1 MKNVFKIITLA
12 LCFIIEGY
20 SHAQSLRNLVN
31 DGVDKYKNKKFTDSE
46 VDFKKGLEKAPD
58 NFQAKF
64 NLGDAQYKQQRYD
77 EAIKSYQQ
85 ALKFVNDKDLK
96 AKVYHNIGNSLLKS
110 QKYKESVDAY
120 INALKMNSKDEETK
134 YNLSYALNM
143 LKQQQENKQQ
153 NKNNKQD
160 NKQDKN
166 KDKQDQNKQDQ
177 NKNDKNQQN
186 QNQNK
191 DQQAQQ
197 DNTKQQDKQD
207 QQSKQDKNK
216 MSKEEAQRILNA
228 LKNNEQDLQKK
239 LRKFEGKR
247 VTVSKDW

>member
-12 LCFIIEGY
+12 LCFIIAGY

-64 NLGDAQYKQQRYD
+64 NLGDAQYMQQRYD

-153 NKNNKQD
+153 QNKNNKQD

-166 KDKQDQNKQDQ
+166 KDKQDQ

-207 QQSKQDKNK
+207 QQGKQDKNK